1 MTTINYTL
9 EEKVKKAIEQI
20 RPYLQQDG
28 GDVIFSH
35 IDENNIVY
43 VQLTGSCHGCPMAIQ
58 TLKFGIERA
67 LVEAIPEIK
76 GVESI

>member
-1 MTTINYTL
+1 VITANNTS

-28 GDVIFSH
+28 GDVVFSH

-43 VQLTGSCHGCPMAIQ
+43 LQLTGACNGCPMALQ
-58 TLKFGIERA
+58 TLKLGIERA
-67 LVEAIPEIK
+67 LIEAIPEVK